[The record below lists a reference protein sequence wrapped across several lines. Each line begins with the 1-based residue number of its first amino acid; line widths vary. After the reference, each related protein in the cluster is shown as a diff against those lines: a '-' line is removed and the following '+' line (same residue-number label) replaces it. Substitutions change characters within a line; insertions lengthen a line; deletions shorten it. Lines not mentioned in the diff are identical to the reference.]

1 MGNGQKALDEQVIK
15 AYHFIQSFAPTD
27 EVTPEEAHQIGM
39 DFMKKT
45 FDDRYAFVCSTHVDK
60 NHIHNHFVM
69 CSASRDMS
77 GRKLDDNLSLLHSLR
92 KNNDILCKEHG
103 LSVIEKEKGKSQT
116 YKEWLA
122 EKENPTGSNKTK
134 IRKIIDRTVM
144 EANDFDH
151 FLSLIK
157 AQGIETDTGT
167 SKKYGPVT
175 KYKFPE
181 EKHFHRGYS
190 LGTFY
195 GDESIKKRIER
206 HIAFMKSQEEKKQ
219 LRKEQAALRKALLS
233 PAERKL
239 DKSKVKIRSIRE
251 QSFDN
256 ISKDSI
262 GKLRWT
268 NKQNAMRFEQ
278 ISLEVKEKYGI
289 AYSDIKGHISSLR
302 ADNNRLSTQITK
314 SKKDLE
320 ELRSFVENCVA
331 YKRYKIHSINEEKAS
346 DKISR
351 LSTSPSPLSCLLSL
365 CTIICDM
372 WLNIPFPFI
381 PKPFAFTSL
390 AASIHASFTSCGA
403 FGPIIANAFSSKSA
417 SGIYLFVFS
426 LSLTACSALN

>member
-1 MGNGQKALDEQVIK
+1 MGNSQKALDEQVIK
-15 AYHFIQSFAPTD
+15 AYPFIQSFAPTD

-45 FDDRYAFVCSTHVDK
+45 FDDRYAFLCSTHVDK

-346 DKISR
+346 DKEKYYEAHDSQLDAFHDAVFALERRNIDLDSITYEGIKIMQQKVTEAETEIKR
-351 LSTSPSPLSCLLSL
+351 QEDIKRQNERDLKELSDYQKEIDLY
-365 CTIICDM
+365 
-372 WLNIPFPFI
+372 
-381 PKPFAFTSL
+381 
-390 AASIHASFTSCGA
+390 
-403 FGPIIANAFSSKSA
+403 FGRMNDEI
-417 SGIYLFVFS
+417 
-426 LSLTACSALN
+426 